1 MEIKAQQFIKEPNIN
16 SLKNV
21 IVLYGNDNL
30 LKDMVV
36 DKFKENINFE
46 VFWGDDIKFDKLISS
61 IKAQSLFGQKV
72 FIILR
77 NASVFFSSLSK
88 EQLNSVLKYTSQ
100 LKDRKVI
107 LVFKEEVLPKSD
119 FYKKL
124 LDIADVIV
132 CTKLTKQAFI
142 SSLKKKL
149 EREEISVDDEVLE
162 YLSNLL
168 NYDLSIAKPE
178 VDKLILYCKEKGK
191 ISKEDIDNLVISIS
205 DSNIFEFIDSL
216 FRKDVKAI
224 SIAKKL
230 IEKDTHPFQI
240 QSMIVNQVEKILYFK
255 ALSSSGLNF
264 EEIFNRLKISS
275 TIQKANIQ
283 KLSKLAS
290 MDELIKM
297 VDLLYQLEIN
307 QKVYYK
313 DIEREFLNF
322 IISVI
327 SGEKVEH

>member
-16 SLKNV
+16 SLKNI

-30 LKDMVV
+30 LKNMVV
-36 DKFKENINFE
+36 DKFKENGNFE
-46 VFWGDDIKFDKLISS
+46 VFWGDDVKFDKLISS

-72 FIILR
+72 FTILR

-88 EQLNSVLKYTSQ
+88 EQLNLVLKYISQ

-107 LVFKEEVLPKSD
+107 LIFKEEGLPKSD

-149 EREEISVDDEVLE
+149 EKEGISVDDEVLE

-168 NYDLSIAKPE
+168 NYDLAIAKPE
-178 VDKLILYCKEKGK
+178 VEKLILYCKEKGK
-191 ISKEDIDNLVISIS
+191 ISREDIDNLVISVS

-230 IEKDTHPFQI
+230 MEKDTHPFQI

-255 ALSSSGLNF
+255 TLSSSGLNF

-275 TIQKANIQ
+275 SIQKVNIQ
-283 KLSKLAS
+283 KLGKLAS

-297 VDLLYQLEIN
+297 VDSLYQLEIN

-327 SGEKVEH
+327 SGDKS